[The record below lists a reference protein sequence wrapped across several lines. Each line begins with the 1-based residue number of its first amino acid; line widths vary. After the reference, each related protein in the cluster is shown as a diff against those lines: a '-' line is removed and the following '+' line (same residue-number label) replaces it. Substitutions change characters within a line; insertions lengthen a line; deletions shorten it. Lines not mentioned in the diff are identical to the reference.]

1 MKRATFIFGLLCCA
15 ASLAAQEALTPEEE
29 AKKKSINQIKLSEM
43 AVYSDVVQM
52 ATDENEAVSLAQQ
65 KSLQMMQTHV
75 VEVCA
80 KRLHM
85 DKKDVQEIWDVID
98 DKCQNIVVKKGD
110 LFRVFTYI
118 MKDALH
124 LGPRKAKQEDIDEY
138 LGPEA
143 RAEVAAEEA
152 AKAEAKAAAT
162 QVAAPAETPVDPEM
176 QAAMEEAVKAEEEDK
191 TEIDASA
198 YLASVPPTLTQTTQP
213 ATTTDPEAARAEA
226 MAAVEAMNAQKAAEE
241 AAAAQAAAAEAA
253 AQAAAEAKAKAEAEA
268 IAKAAEE
275 ARAAAEAAA
284 RAKANMP
291 ALCKTMLEKQN
302 LANLMRFLNEEK
314 NKQTLMYGSVNT
326 MQYQDR
332 CYIVILDRTS
342 KEIVAL
348 LDKGTNER
356 TNFVT
361 GQKESLV
368 NYKRGNYSAVLV
380 QEY

>member
-152 AKAEAKAAAT
+152 AKAEAKAAT

-198 YLASVPPTLTQTTQP
+198 YLASS
-213 ATTTDPEAARAEA
+213 DPEAARAEA

-314 NKQTLMYGSVNT
+314 NKQTLMYGSINT

>member
-152 AKAEAKAAAT
+152 AKT
-162 QVAAPAETPVDPEM
+162 EM

-198 YLASVPPTLTQTTQP
+198 YLASVPPTLTQTTQS

-253 AQAAAEAKAKAEAEA
+253 AKAAAEAKAKAEAEA